1 MGISDHLT
9 RPLRNLYVGQ
19 KKKQLGLDMEQPT
32 GSKLEKKYD
41 KAVCG
46 HPAYLL
52 FELFI
57 LYWDIAN

>member
-1 MGISDHLT
+1 MWA
-9 RPLRNLYVGQ
+9 